1 MAYFLMPMN
10 EEINILN
17 KPNQK
22 PTEFKGLYSGDL
34 TLYLIDKSNI
44 QNLED
49 CLRRNDDSDYFID
62 ELHSSYIARYDDNGL
77 RTKYGFYSVLA
88 GDVAGM
94 SMLGISSWKNSRGYT
109 GADTLSHMR
118 GRGIAPM
125 SKPLLFYLAFE
136 ILNLNRV
143 ETGCLVSNTSSK
155 RSIEKTKGFILE
167 GTLREFGR
175 NVDGHFEDELRYG
188 ILKSDWELLYDKSSI
203 NVIS

>member
-1 MAYFLMPMN
+1 
-10 EEINILN
+10 
-17 KPNQK
+17 
-22 PTEFKGLYSGDL
+22 
-34 TLYLIDKSNI
+34 
-44 QNLED
+44 
-49 CLRRNDDSDYFID
+49 
-62 ELHSSYIARYDDNGL
+62 
-77 RTKYGFYSVLA
+77 
-88 GDVAGM
+88 
-94 SMLGISSWKNSRGYT
+94 
-109 GADTLSHMR
+109 
-118 GRGIAPM
+118 M

-203 NVIS
+203 NVIR